1 MITLFLFILT
11 QLIEKLLFKMLSH
24 ERRELRYEKSRF
36 EINWGNRESQS
47 KQMERFPDYTRAS

>member
-1 MITLFLFILT
+1 MITLFLCILT

-36 EINWGNRESQS
+36 DHKINWGNRESQS
-47 KQMERFPDYTRAS
+47 KLTERFPDCI